1 MKQAGRFCPSGYGLE
16 GEDFK
21 NKKEELSCDTL
32 YAVGGLYGNTY
43 ALEKVLAMAEE
54 EEGGA
59 EIIFNGDLHWF
70 EREMQ
75 DFIKIENAAKKHG
88 AILGNVEAELI
99 REEDIGAG
107 CGCAY
112 PPYVDEKVVER
123 SNLIHKGLK
132 EMLQKNSY
140 PGEGMRKRK
149 KSCCCLAAG
158 KRVALL
164 HGDEKSLAGW
174 GCARENLR
182 ERQRQEELGK
192 WMEENRIDIIACT
205 HTCAPAALRLEKK
218 AVINN
223 GAAGMPNF
231 SGTHFGLLT
240 RIGKTKHPLALYRCE
255 LEGTYIEA
263 LPIHYPHREFLR
275 HFDSNWEKTSPAALS
290 YRERI
295 MGICC
300 MEIKDA
306 LLQGFTL
313 CEAKKER
320 EDSEREGEENE
331 QLFQ

>member
-1 MKQAGRFCPSGYGLE
+1 MKRAGRFCPSEYRLDG
-16 GEDFK
+16 DCFK
-21 NKKEELSCDTL
+21 NEGGDPSCDTL

-43 ALEKVLAMAEE
+43 ALEEILAMAKEE
-54 EEGGA
+54 EKSP

-70 EREMQ
+70 EREIR
-75 DFIKIENAAKKHG
+75 DFIRIEDAAKKHG

-112 PPYVDEKVVER
+112 PSYVDERVVER
-123 SNLIHKGLK
+123 SNLIHLGLK
-132 EMLQKNSY
+132 KMLQEKAY
-140 PGEGMRKRK
+140 PLDEMRTRK
-149 KSCCCLAAG
+149 KACCRLAAG

-174 GCARENLR
+174 GCAGENLQDAG
-182 ERQRQEELGK
+182 RQREIEE

-205 HTCAPAALRLEKK
+205 HTCAPAALRLQRGV
-218 AVINN
+218 VINN

-255 LEGTYIEA
+255 LEGAYIEA
-263 LPIHYPHREFLR
+263 LPIHYPHREFIR
-275 HFDSNWEKTSPAALS
+275 HFDGNWEKTSPAAVS

-295 MGICC
+295 GGSCC

-306 LLQGFTL
+306 LLKGFTL
-313 CEAKKER
+313 CVEAKGRER
-320 EDSEREGEENE
+320 
-331 QLFQ
+331 